1 LLPLR
6 YLGPDEYRAE
16 LAALKAG
23 FERLWREHPL
33 REYSPD
39 IDPRAG
45 HGRWPLPCAPRNC
58 GHARAIR
65 LCERRGRSARSGR
78 HRTAM
83 TTTVADNRIPG
94 LRVSVGVL
102 LACAM
107 LAAALG
113 MGLRQTSGL
122 FLAPMTAE
130 YAWSASGFA
139 FAIALQV
146 LVNGITQPICGQVAD
161 RFGGRTVLMAGAAL
175 QAVAVAAMALSS
187 SLPVFTFFAGIV
199 MGVAVSAAGMP
210 VVMASL
216 TRLLPASMSS
226 RATGLGTA
234 GSSFGQFLVVP
245 LVGLGIEGF
254 GWQAAL
260 LGVAAASLL
269 IIPLALPLTDAP
281 ARPAPGAA
289 TAPAVPEQTA
299 REALRS
305 ALRDSTFWCLFFG
318 FFVCGMHVSFMSV
331 HLPGFVASCHLPLAV
346 GAGAISL
353 IGLFNVAGSLISGEL
368 TGRWKRRKLLVA
380 IYAGRGVVITAFMFA
395 EKTTATVL
403 VFSAVMGLL
412 WLSTVPPTVALCARN
427 FGTRWLATIFGLV
440 FLGHQLGGFTGAYL
454 GGVVLD
460 RTGSYD
466 LMWTISVLAAAFAAL
481 IHLPVRDGP
490 RVAQV
495 ATA

>member
-1 LLPLR
+1 
-6 YLGPDEYRAE
+6 
-16 LAALKAG
+16 
-23 FERLWREHPL
+23 
-33 REYSPD
+33 
-39 IDPRAG
+39 
-45 HGRWPLPCAPRNC
+45 
-58 GHARAIR
+58 
-65 LCERRGRSARSGR
+65 
-78 HRTAM
+78 M
-83 TTTVADNRIPG
+83 TTAANRAATPAGAAPG
-94 LRVSVGVL
+94 LRVSVGAL

-122 FLAPMTAE
+122 FLAPMTAAH
-130 YAWSASGFA
+130 AWTASGFA
-139 FAIALQV
+139 LAIALQV
-146 LVNGITQPICGQVAD
+146 LVNGVTQPICGQVAD

-175 QAVAVAAMALSS
+175 QAVAVAGMALTP
-187 SLPVFTFFAGIV
+187 SLPLFTFFAGVV

-216 TRLLPASMSS
+216 TRLLPESMRS

-269 IIPLALPLTDAP
+269 IIPLSLPLNDAP
-281 ARPAPGAA
+281 APAAKPDAAGA
-289 TAPAVPEQTA
+289 PEQTA
-299 REALRS
+299 WEALRG
-305 ALRDSTFWCLFFG
+305 ALRDTTFWCLFAG
-318 FFVCGMHVSFMSV
+318 FFVCGLHVSFMSV
-331 HLPGFVASCHLPLAV
+331 HLPGFVASCHLPAAV

-368 TGRWKRRKLLVA
+368 AGRWKRRELLVA

-403 VFSAVMGLL
+403 AFSAVMGLL

-440 FLGHQLGGFTGAYL
+440 FLGHQIGGFTGAFL
-454 GGVVLD
+454 GGIVLD

-466 LMWTISVLAAAFAAL
+466 LMWTISILAAAFAAL
-481 IHLPVRDGP
+481 VNLPLRDGP
-490 RVAQV
+490 RAAAL
-495 ATA
+495 ATS